1 VVGYRIARPSNVG
14 RLEGS
19 RGVDG
24 KKDDHLKMYEAVKPE
39 TIVDT
44 SLLLR
49 SVSYAISEE

>member
-19 RGVDG
+19 RGVEG

-49 SVSYAISEE
+49 GVSYYQ